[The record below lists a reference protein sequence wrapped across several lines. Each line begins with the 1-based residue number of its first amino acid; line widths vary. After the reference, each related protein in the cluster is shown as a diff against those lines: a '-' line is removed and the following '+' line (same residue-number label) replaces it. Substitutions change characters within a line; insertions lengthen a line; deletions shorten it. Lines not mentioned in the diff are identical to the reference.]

1 MTEVNDVAS
10 SGEVR
15 RIPLSEWLSERDAAL
30 AGYAAEL
37 EKRRPDH
44 LAPVDQQINFLSEI
58 AEVTGRREEIHAI
71 LSEIR
76 TQDT

>member
-1 MTEVNDVAS
+1 MTEANNTPS
-10 SGEVR
+10 SGEVKG
-15 RIPLSEWLSERDAAL
+15 IPLSEWLSERDAAL
-30 AGYAAEL
+30 AGLAAEL

-44 LAPVDQQINFLSEI
+44 LAPADQQINFLSEI